1 MPFKV
6 HLFIFPYAN
15 KWLNVYRKGEN
26 CFFKLEYI
34 RTQARFNR
42 TLIFNSRQPVECELC
57 GGAMYAA
64 KISRTHVNKQ
74 NRNLKVMI
82 LSSLKC

>member
-1 MPFKV
+1 MQINGLTFTEKEKTV
-6 HLFIFPYAN
+6 
-15 KWLNVYRKGEN
+15 
-26 CFFKLEYI
+26 FFKLEYL

-64 KISRTHVNKQ
+64 QISRTHVNKQ